1 MKQNRIASV
10 KKFVKRNKENLIIL
24 LVSAFLWSW
33 IFIIDIANLAHTLVI
48 GYVLMITVYLVM
60 TSITVLFIIKFR
72 KLFSAKVKQPS
83 YKSIVYMVLVW
94 AMFEFILAWVL
105 SAIWMGINGSW
116 DNIVPFVSLTPLIVL
131 TPLRF
136 LTRLF
141 GFFGTSAVVG
151 TGFIVAVACW
161 KNKDWRKL
169 ALIYWVVV
177 LCFNTALWVIYK
189 NPSGP
194 IINAVVTSEKLGEP
208 QVVDATNSDIIVLPE
223 YGLDHYT
230 SNNIAERFKPSDTE
244 VYFTGTKQYGENQGN
259 SNVLIYGSDQKGFIK
274 EHTKSRLIVGGEY
287 LPFFVEII
295 IRTISPD
302 VYSDFQVRRA
312 INKGKDAMKPFP
324 IPGSAVIGN
333 AACSSIINPD
343 DYRKLTADGAT
354 VLANSASLEIFRGSR
369 VFALHHDGLAKFMA
383 TSNARPF
390 LQSAHN
396 WKAFALDHSGNNIA
410 QVDPVGQANVS
421 VHTNTK
427 KTPYMYLGEWLAF
440 VGIAFFVL
448 MKVRLYTRKREP

>member
-33 IFIIDIANLAHTLVI
+33 LFIIDVANLAHTLVV
-48 GYVLMITVYLVM
+48 GYVLMVTVYLVM
-60 TSITVLFIIKFR
+60 AAITGLFIIESR

-83 YKSIVYMVLVW
+83 YKSIVYMILAW

-105 SAIWMGINGSW
+105 SVIWMGKNGSW
-116 DNIVPFVSLTPLIVL
+116 DNIVPFVSLTPIIVL

-136 LTRLF
+136 LTRFF

-151 TGFIVAVACW
+151 TGIIVAIACW

-169 ALIYWVVV
+169 VLFYWVVV
-177 LCFNTALWVIYK
+177 LCLNTTLWAIYRD
-189 NPSGP
+189 PSGP
-194 IINAVVTSEKLGEP
+194 TIKAVVTSEKLGEP
-208 QVVDATNSDIIVLPE
+208 QQVDANDSNIVVLPE
-223 YGLDHYT
+223 YGLDRY
-230 SNNIAERFKPSDTE
+230 SSDNITERFKPSDTE

-259 SNVLIYGSDQKGFIK
+259 SNVLVYGSGKKGFIK

-287 LPFFVEII
+287 LPFFVELI
-295 IRTISPD
+295 IRKISPN
-302 VYSDFQVRRA
+302 VYYDFQVRRS
-312 INKGKDAMKPFP
+312 IIKGREAMHPFVLP
-324 IPGSAVIGN
+324 NGTSIGN

-396 WKAFALDHSGNNIA
+396 WKAFALDHSGNSTA

-421 VHTNTK
+421 VQTNTK
-427 KTPYMYLGEWLAF
+427 KTPYMYLSEWVAYG
-440 VGIAFFVL
+440 GILFFAL
-448 MKVRLYTRKREP
+448 INIRSYIRKRK